1 MTDASSPSAQ
11 EAGGILTIDL
21 SAVVANWRELA
32 RRAAPAECAAV
43 IKADAYGCG
52 LEPVARAL
60 AGAGCRTF
68 FVAHLAEARRVGAE
82 APESAIYVLNGLLPA
97 TAATYAN
104 ANLRPVLCSPEELAE
119 WNAFRAST
127 GWRGGAALQ
136 VDTGMNRLGLRPHEA
151 MALAAR
157 RQADDGGIVL
167 LMSHF
172 ACSEDPAHP
181 LNAKQMGLF
190 REIRGQFPGL
200 PASLA
205 NSSGIFLGPDAHHDL
220 VRPGVALYGANPTPT
235 HVNPMRPAVE
245 LRGRI
250 VQVRTAAEGETV
262 GYCAAWTANR
272 PTRLAIVSIGYGDGV
287 LRAASARDD
296 KAGAEAIVAKRRCPI
311 AGLISM
317 DLIAIDVT
325 ALPEE

>member
-1 MTDASSPSAQ
+1 MS
-11 EAGGILTIDL
+11 
-21 SAVVANWRELA
+21 
-32 RRAAPAECAAV
+32 
-43 IKADAYGCG
+43 
-52 LEPVARAL
+52 
-60 AGAGCRTF
+60 
-68 FVAHLAEARRVGAE
+68 HLA
-82 APESAIYVLNGLLPA
+82 
-97 TAATYAN
+97 
-104 ANLRPVLCSPEELAE
+104 C
-119 WNAFRAST
+119 
-127 GWRGGAALQ
+127 
-136 VDTGMNRLGLRPHEA
+136 
-151 MALAAR
+151 
-157 RQADDGGIVL
+157 ADMPD
-167 LMSHF
+167 
-172 ACSEDPAHP
+172 HP
-181 LNAKQMGLF
+181 LNGRQMAAFRGL
-190 REIRGQFPGL
+190 RAMFPGV

-220 VRPGVALYGANPTPT
+220 VRPGVALYGANPSPT

-325 ALPEE
+325 ALPEATPRRGEFAVLLGEDIGVDDLASHAGTIAYEILTSLGSRYARVYRGG